1 MPATPPPPLWR
12 RLVGGPQAPA
22 PRDRS
27 ALVAASVDISKR
39 RIKRATVHEAWQQ
52 EAIEL
57 YSQVGELRYVANA
70 QANAASR
77 ADLFVGRWE
86 DGVHEPVRVEPGV
99 IDEIWHQFGGGPLAR
114 AQLVRRLFL
123 QLYVPGDGYIVGLPP
138 GVIDDAPMTPGITD
152 RVRLLDLSWHVMSA
166 LEVKATDDEVMI
178 DLGDK
183 PRRVPRDRVV
193 LVRAWNPNPFRWWQ
207 ADSPVRSN
215 LPVLRELVGLTK
227 HVSATID
234 SRLAGAGMLL
244 IGDSFSLLAGQS
256 PDPDDDPQADPIMAA
271 LMEAMLTAIRDRDSA
286 SAIMPIVLQGPDEAI
301 DKVKHLTFSTPFD
314 ASTKDLREEAI
325 RRLALGLDS
334 PPEVLLGLGQSNH
347 WNAWIIQDET
357 IRTHIDPVLALICES
372 LTHDF
377 LWPMLEQAGIP
388 DVADYAVWWDTSALT
403 QRSDRSQEAIALYDR
418 GELSGE
424 ALRREAGF
432 EEDDAG
438 DVDERRA
445 VELALDLIKVMPSLL
460 QNPGLQAI
468 VDAIENIMSGRRAPQ
483 LLVDDEAEVV
493 EEPVEADE
501 PDEPNLEVPDAPDR
515 PTVPEEQR
523 DAPEGP

>member
-1 MPATPPPPLWR
+1 MPEAPVPLWR
-12 RLVGGPQAPA
+12 RLVNPAPTPP
-22 PRDRS
+22 PRDRA
-27 ALVAASVDISKR
+27 ALVAASVDISQR
-39 RIKRATVHEAWQQ
+39 RIKRSTVHEAWQQ

-86 DGVHEPVRVEPGV
+86 IGGHEPVKVEPGIV
-99 IDEIWHQFGGGPLAR
+99 DEIWHQFGGGPLAR

-123 QLYVPGDGYIVGLPP
+123 QLFVPGDGYIVGLPP
-138 GVIDDAPMTPGITD
+138 GVLDDGEPSPLGD
-152 RVRLLDLSWHVMSA
+152 RVRLLDLTWHVMSA
-166 LEVKATDDEVMI
+166 LEVKATDDEVVI
-178 DLGDK
+178 DLGDR
-183 PRRVPRDRVV
+183 PRRVPRDRAV

-244 IGDSFSLLAGQS
+244 LGDSFSLLAGQS
-256 PDPDDDPQADPIMAA
+256 PDADDDPQADPIMAA

-301 DKVKHLTFSTPFD
+301 DKVRHVTFSTPFD
-314 ASTKDLREEAI
+314 SATKDLREEAI
-325 RRLALGLDS
+325 RRLALGLDA

-357 IRTHIDPVLALICES
+357 IRTHIEPVLALVCEA

-377 LWPMLEQAGIP
+377 LWPMLEQAG
-388 DVADYAVWWDTSALT
+388 VANPTDYAVWWDTSALS
-403 QRSDRSQEAIALYDR
+403 QRTDRSQEAVLLYDR
-418 GELSGE
+418 GEISGE

-432 EEDDAG
+432 EEDDQPIEEK
-438 DVDERRA
+438 DPA
-445 VELALDLIKVMPSLL
+445 VQMALRLVSQAPSLVSD
-460 QNPGLQAI
+460 PGLPEI
-468 VDAIENIMSGRRAPQ
+468 VAQIRNVMF
-483 LLVDDEAEVV
+483 DEPMPEV
-493 EEPVEADE
+493 DE
-501 PDEPNLEVPDAPDR
+501 PDDEPEQEPTVTPVERTPEEPDLDVRDMPDR
-515 PTVPEEQR
+515 PTAPEEQPG
-523 DAPEGP
+523 APAGS